1 MSEQFLLSKS
11 TVLSRSRCKL
21 HTTLQKYCIHKLK
34 TAVFESRHRLK
45 IHTWGSSI
53 TQILNRDTDL
63 SLFIWQ
69 NTEKLRTNPKNSIIT
84 RKFSISVIYI
94 VRKEKIPYR

>member
-1 MSEQFLLSKS
+1 MSEQFPLSKS

-34 TAVFESRHRLK
+34 TVVFESRHRLK

-69 NTEKLRTNPKNSIIT
+69 NTEKLRTTPRILLLLVNFQSQ
-84 RKFSISVIYI
+84 
-94 VRKEKIPYR
+94 